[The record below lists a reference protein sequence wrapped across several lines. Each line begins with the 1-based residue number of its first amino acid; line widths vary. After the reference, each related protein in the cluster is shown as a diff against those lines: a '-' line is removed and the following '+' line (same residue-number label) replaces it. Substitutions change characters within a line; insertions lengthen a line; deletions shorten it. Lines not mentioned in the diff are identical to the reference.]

1 MYPGLSA
8 VRTMGKNS
16 VLIQIEK
23 NKSLVF
29 TAIGENIS
37 LEKSIFLGRNQI
49 INNSCINVSG
59 ILKNNE
65 SKKILWNLKKNN

>member
-1 MYPGLSA
+1 
-8 VRTMGKNS
+8 MGKNS

-49 INNSCINVSG
+49 INNFCITVSG
-59 ILKNNE
+59 VLKSHENKKIHWELKRIFNNE
-65 SKKILWNLKKNN
+65 TKN